1 MIFNY
6 YKIYNKITDTAY
18 LGITERNYNKRWK
31 EHIQLLNS
39 NKHPNYLL
47 QKDWNDF
54 GQESFIFELIEQ
66 LDENLEKGYEHEH
79 ELIKNYNGKKYNL
92 SEGGMVNPMY
102 TPSIKEKMIKTKQ
115 KVVPNVYQLKE
126 IDENVFKI
134 INVYNSQKEAGRLS
148 GASQGNIQHAIH
160 KHRKTNGCYW
170 ITENMIDTF
179 EKEWK
184 PARTKISPCAEVD
197 DNNNIIE
204 IHYNKAIFQKAYG
217 LPVSGIINAIKR
229 NGRTGGRKFINLTV
243 DEYYTLKPVTL
254 IK

>member
-66 LDENLEKGYEHEH
+66 LDESLEKGYEHEH

-92 SEGGMVNPMY
+92 SEGGMVNLC
-102 TPSIKEKMIKTKQ
+102 I
-115 KVVPNVYQLKE
+115 LL
-126 IDENVFKI
+126 
-134 INVYNSQKEAGRLS
+134 R
-148 GASQGNIQHAIH
+148 
-160 KHRKTNGCYW
+160 
-170 ITENMIDTF
+170 
-179 EKEWK
+179 
-184 PARTKISPCAEVD
+184 
-197 DNNNIIE
+197 
-204 IHYNKAIFQKAYG
+204 
-217 LPVSGIINAIKR
+217 
-229 NGRTGGRKFINLTV
+229 
-243 DEYYTLKPVTL
+243 
-254 IK
+254 